1 MVKGAKVLVVDDEVV
16 FSELMSV
23 TFKDAGFQ
31 VECAST
37 GKRAIEEG
45 RRFKPDLL
53 FCDWQL
59 RDGTTGL
66 DVAKALRREN
76 PRLKI
81 VVVTGLADR
90 AEAALRGFPV
100 SCLIEKPCDS
110 REVVKVVRALV

>member
-1 MVKGAKVLVVDDEVV
+1 MAKGAKVLVVDDEIV

-23 TFKDAGFQ
+23 TFKDAGFL
-31 VECAST
+31 VECANA
-37 GKRAIEEG
+37 GKKAIEEG
-45 RRFKPDLL
+45 KRFKPDLL

-59 RDGTTGL
+59 QDGTTGL

-76 PRLKI
+76 PRLKV

-110 REVVKVVRALV
+110 REVVKVVRSLV